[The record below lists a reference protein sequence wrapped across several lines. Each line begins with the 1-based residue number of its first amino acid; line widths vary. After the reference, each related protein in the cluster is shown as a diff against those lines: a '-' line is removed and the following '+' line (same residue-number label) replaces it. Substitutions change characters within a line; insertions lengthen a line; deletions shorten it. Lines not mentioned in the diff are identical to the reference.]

1 MIKDFK
7 FKIIKNILN
16 VEEIKLFKIWC
27 EIKHRINFNSF
38 DLGQSDNADSFFYGD
53 PVTDALLIKL
63 TPIIEKNI
71 DDLLLPSYSY
81 TRIYTKFGDLKKHKD
96 RPSCEISA
104 TIHLASDGT
113 KWPIYMN
120 GEGITLEP
128 GDGVI
133 YLGTQLEH
141 WREEF
146 FGDWYAQVFL
156 HWVLKEGKY
165 KDFYKDKRNY
175 FGMRK

>member
-16 VEEIKLFKIWC
+16 KEEIKLFKFWC

-38 DLGQSDNADSFFYGD
+38 DSSICNNADSFFYGD
-53 PVTDALLIKL
+53 PITDALLLKT

-71 DDLLLPSYSY
+71 EEELLPSYSY
-81 TRIYTKFGDLKKHKD
+81 TRIYTKFGECRKHID
-96 RPSCEISA
+96 RPSCELSA
-104 TIHLASDGT
+104 TIHLGSDGT
-113 KWPIYMN
+113 KWPIYID
-120 GEGITLEP
+120 GHEIYLKP

-133 YLGTQLEH
+133 YLGTKIEH

-146 FGDWYAQVFL
+146 YGDWYAQVFL
-156 HWVLKEGKY
+156 HWVLKNGQY
-165 KDFYKDKRNY
+165 KDFYKDKRQH
-175 FGMRK
+175 FGIKK